1 MKKLLLT
8 FFIAFLIVPLFG
20 QQVQQTQNKA
30 QLASSFFRDKQ
41 YEKAAPLFR
50 ELFEESNSANFFE
63 YYINCLILM
72 KDYENAIKVLKKQYR
87 ATKNTNLQIDLGY
100 VYKEMGDL
108 KSAEETFNDVINNLS
123 GSKGVII
130 TVGNNFFNR
139 REFEYAEK
147 TYLKGREILPGEM
160 FHENLASV
168 YAYLRDYTR
177 MMNEYLALVKSD
189 PDNVVNTESRINSL
203 FRYDFDKSLQATVK
217 KEVIKATQSDPDVIA
232 YTRLLIWIYIIEK
245 NYDQA
250 LLNAISLD
258 KRTHQ
263 EENNILNFAR
273 EATSINQY
281 DVAMKGLNYLITRK
295 PVVLNLNEIK
305 QELVYVDYNKFLNTP
320 PAERIKASELESKFS
335 ATISELGYK
344 AETAGFAQT
353 YAHFLAFYMGKTE
366 QANQVINSILAVR
379 ELNNLQ
385 RSKLRIEQADIN
397 VLDNNLWEATLQY
410 AQIIDGNKENPL
422 GDDVKLKR
430 AKVSFYLGDIS
441 WARTQLDVLKA
452 STSKLI
458 ANDAMDLSLLIS
470 TNYDLDSIEEPI
482 QMYARAELLLFQNK
496 DSLANITLD
505 SISTK
510 YPIHSLNDRIL
521 MKKAEINL
529 RNFNFDTAVSF
540 YETVVN
546 TFSYSTSADDALFN
560 LAVLYEEKYNNLE
573 KAKELYQKMMTNYP
587 GSVFVDEARKR
598 FRTLRGDKL
607 ENEENSSQD
616 GQLFNGF

>member
-560 LAVLYEEKYNNLE
+560 LAVLYEEKYKNLE